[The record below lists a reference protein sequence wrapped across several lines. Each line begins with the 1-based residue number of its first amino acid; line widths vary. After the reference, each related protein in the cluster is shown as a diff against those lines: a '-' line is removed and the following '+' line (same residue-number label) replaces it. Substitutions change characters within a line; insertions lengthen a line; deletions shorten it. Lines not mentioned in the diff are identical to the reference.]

1 MLKFMKNLEIKNLSK
16 TFCKQRNGSTLDIL
30 KNISFKF
37 EQDKSYAIMGV
48 SGSGKSTLL
57 HLLSGLEIPTEGQ
70 ILFNGQSL
78 TDFTQA
84 DKDYY
89 LNKTIG
95 LLFKDPFLIRELN
108 IWQNVASKTFD
119 LNIENK
125 IKAEKLLSSIGIL
138 DKAEEYPDA
147 LSGGQL
153 QRVSILRAIFN
164 APAFLLADEPT
175 GNLDAYSAKE
185 LIKFLLKCK
194 QEWDL
199 GMIISTHDS
208 AVASQMDIV
217 LNLQDGKLVLI

>member
-1 MLKFMKNLEIKNLSK
+1 MKNLEIKNLSK
-16 TFCKQRNGSTLDIL
+16 TFCKQRNGSALDIL

-95 LLFKDPFLIRELN
+95 LLFQDPFLIRELN

-175 GNLDAYSAKE
+175 GNLDAYSARE
-185 LIKFLLKCK
+185 LIEFLLKCK